1 MQEVEPAFLFKQ
13 MENFLNPTKL
23 GANTWD
29 EVSLGQR
36 GEDEGLVERVRR
48 EEREKLRRIKMRS
61 KRDATKIKG
70 KQGVMYIN
78 LDGGGGGEQCPSTA
92 DSSAVS
98 LSQMAFLSMAVSIFS
113 TVANIANN
121 LNNNNNNQ
129 NDNNLN
135 FVNQQNN
142 NLNMN
147 QNIINQLNIDL
158 PPPVPGRRKRS
169 GPSDRCEGDWSG
181 EVAMALMD
189 VLKVGISVPGATL
202 GDRSTSCLGRHLCQ
216 SSLLTTASGLQERIV
231 TLHSL
236 MLAFMQLA
244 DSSPS
249 FSRFLSARIKG
260 GELNCAQLFPQCA
273 EL

>member
-1 MQEVEPAFLFKQ
+1 MVELESSVLYEQ
-13 MENFLNPTKL
+13 IGNFLNLTGLNATSWK
-23 GANTWD
+23 
-29 EVSLGQR
+29 EVYLSQLEV
-36 GEDEGLVERVRR
+36 EDGLVERVKR
-48 EEREKLRRIKMRS
+48 EEKEKLQIKMRA
-61 KRDATKIKG
+61 KRNSGVKG

-98 LSQMAFLSMAVSIFS
+98 LSQMAFLSMSVSIFS

-169 GPSDRCEGDWSG
+169 GPVPRCEGDWST
-181 EVAMALMD
+181 EVALALVD
-189 VLKVGISVPGATL
+189 ILKVGLSVPGASL
-202 GDRSTSCLGRHLCQ
+202 GDRATACLGRHLCQ
-216 SSLLTTASGLQERIV
+216 SSLINASGLQERIL

-236 MLAFMQLA
+236 MLAFMQLG
-244 DSSPS
+244 DSSSS
-249 FSRFLSARIKG
+249 FSTFLNARAQG
-260 GELNCAQLFPQCA
+260 GPLDCARLFPECSDG
-273 EL
+273 L